1 MSGPFGASQFMYA
14 SGGFYPFE
22 ISNSLRLDSASETL
36 LEKTNAAS
44 GGSAATIATLSC
56 WFKYNVQDVESS
68 QMPLIWNDSD
78 ASGISFA
85 QSSNT
90 PHHIYVY
97 WGGQGALSTAAVF
110 RDPSAWYH
118 IVAKIDST
126 QGTEANRL
134 KLYINGVQVDWSGS
148 FSQNTSSAFF
158 NNNVKQRIGED
169 ANNRHFSGYAT
180 DINAIEGTAY
190 DASYFGEFKNDI
202 WVPKNP
208 SVTYGTNGFRLQFK
222 NSGVGTASASTIGAD
237 TSGNTN
243 HFTSTNIAAN
253 DQVPDNPTNNFCLP
267 NPANKSDD
275 IVFSEG
281 NTKAVFSTFSQSPN
295 GTIGASSG
303 KWYYEVKMA
312 GTHGR
317 FGFCESH
324 CPQGDADTSTT
335 FPLYMVYSNG
345 SNGLTVYNS
354 VTAKSLS
361 TNSGYTSFSDGDTLG
376 IAFDIDNGKLFAH
389 LNGTYYNSGDPAN
402 GTGALITSIAAQRGG
417 IFLPFLNC
425 GTDSSRTFEFNFG
438 APSHSISSGNADG
451 NGHGNFE
458 YAVPSGFLSLC
469 TANLPDPVAT
479 IDPAKGGSP
488 QDYFSADIFTGNG
501 TNQDIDIDFDPD
513 LIWTRQRT
521 DGSGGAWMDRL
532 RGDDAYFQTPNSNA
546 EGNFANITFVTDGY
560 NVSGNSNI
568 DNEASHNYVGWA
580 WKAGGSGS
588 SNTDGAINTTSTSVA
603 THGGFSISTYTGTGS
618 STTVG
623 HGLGGVP
630 DLIII
635 KRRNSSREWYVYNS
649 INAGDGY
656 LYFQSNAALETD
668 SNRHDRI
675 GNGSAYVAPTSTL
688 ITLGTSGDVNGSSDT
703 YVMYCFRNID
713 GMQKIGSYT
722 GNANSDGSFAHCGFR
737 PEMVII
743 KSTSATESWNIF
755 DTSRD
760 PSNLTTQ
767 NLNSNSVNAESD
779 ASSGAR
785 AIDILSNGF
794 KARGNNSAVNDGTF
808 LYLAFAKQPFK
819 YANAR

>member
-14 SGGFYPFE
+14 SGGFYSHE
-22 ISNSLRLDSASETL
+22 ISHSIRFDDGSSEYLSRTPGSAGNRKTMTWSGWFKRSDLAGHQRFFGAGVDNYVSFTSAGAIEINLR
-36 LEKTNAAS
+36 S
-44 GGSAATIATLSC
+44 GGSTSNAFIVTNNLHR
-56 WFKYNVQDVESS
+56 DV
-68 QMPLIWNDSD
+68 
-78 ASGISFA
+78 
-85 QSSNT
+85 
-90 PHHIYVY
+90 
-97 WGGQGALSTAAVF
+97 
-110 RDPSAWYH
+110 SAWYH
-118 IVAKIDST
+118 IVVAIDTT
-126 QGTEANRL
+126 QGTDTNRV
-134 KLYINGVQVDWSGS
+134 KIYVNGVQQTS
-148 FSQNTSSAFF
+148 FSEDAYPSQNNDLNSF
-158 NNNVKQRIGED
+158 NNTVEQFIGRFSAGNYYDGYMAEV
-169 ANNRHFSGYAT
+169 HFIDGLALT
-180 DINAIEGTAY
+180 P
-190 DASYFGEFKNDI
+190 ASFGETKNDI
-202 WVPKNP
+202 WIPKNT
-208 SVTYGTNGFRLQFK
+208 SGLTYGTQGFRLQFK
-222 NSGVGTASASTIGAD
+222 QAGLSANASGLGAD

-243 HFTSTNIAAN
+243 HLNSVNHAAN
-253 DQVPDNPTNNFCLP
+253 DRVPDSPTNNFCLP
-267 NPANKSDD
+267 NSAHKTDN

-303 KWYYEVKMA
+303 KWYYEVKMDS
-312 GTHGR
+312 THAR
-317 FGFCESH
+317 MGFCESH

-345 SNGLTVYNS
+345 SNGLSIYNS
-354 VTAKSLS
+354 VTEKSLS
-361 TNSGYTSFSDGDTLG
+361 TESGYTSFSGGDTLG

-389 LNGTYYNSGDPAN
+389 LNGTYYNSGDPAG
-402 GTGALITSIAAQRGG
+402 GTGALITSITAQRDGTF
-417 IFLPFLNC
+417 IPYLNC
-425 GTDSSRTFEFNFG
+425 GTSASRTFEFNFG
-438 APSHSISSGNADG
+438 APSHAISSGNADE
-451 NGHGNFE
+451 NGYGNFE